1 MTVRS
6 DGTPGS
12 HEDWEYAPLR
22 FDPTVSRSQATVM
35 LAIQAE
41 YSGWELARVLCYPD
55 GSRRVWLRRRR
66 PRGLVP
72 GLTA

>member
-6 DGTPGS
+6 DGTPES
-12 HEDWEYAPLR
+12 QDDWEYAPLR

-41 YSGWELARVLCYPD
+41 YSGWELARVLGYPD
-55 GSRRVWLRRRR
+55 GSRRVWLRRKR